1 MFDRLK
7 QLEVLRKSFETQGWA
22 LAHQMFPAEVAA
34 AMLHQFQR
42 GLGNTPESY
51 TGIWGKGPF
60 TKDFCFESYAYH
72 YPFHAGLL
80 WSLTPYMQ
88 ALTGKELLPTTSYFR
103 VYRRGDHC
111 ALHVDRPAAEYAISL
126 TLGYSDENPWPLW
139 VSQDAVTP
147 DAGARAKG
155 GLLPDGTQ
163 MSMLRIPMQP
173 GDAVIYDGVNR
184 LHGRHDPNPNEWSAH
199 LFYDFVDRHGPYAEH
214 AFDRRDEFVQPSS
227 FHFPAEGVE
236 VTPAKKVPR
245 HTR

>member
-60 TKDFCFESYAYH
+60 
-72 YPFHAGLL
+72 
-80 WSLTPYMQ
+80 
-88 ALTGKELLPTTSYFR
+88 KELLPTTSYFR

-214 AFDRRDEFVQPSS
+214 AFDKRDEFVQPSS